1 MPGHMVSVNLTR
13 KNFEIV
19 KASCKQG
26 YYIKFGD
33 VINAALLEFFS
44 RRGFFEMYKEAG
56 DSRGTEENEG

>member
-1 MPGHMVSVNLTR
+1 MGSRTVTITLTR

-26 YYIKFGD
+26 YYIKYGD
-33 VINAALLEFFS
+33 VINSALLEFFS

-56 DSRGTEENEG
+56 DSRGTEENET